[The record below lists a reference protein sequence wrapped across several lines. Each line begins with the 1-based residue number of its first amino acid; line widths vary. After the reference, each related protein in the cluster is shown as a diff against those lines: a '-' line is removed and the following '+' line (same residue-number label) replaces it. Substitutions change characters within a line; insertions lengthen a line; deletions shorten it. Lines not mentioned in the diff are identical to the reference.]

1 MPPCSNT
8 EFPFEAPLWP
18 MCGSTRSRNVSTAA
32 LDITMLKENI
42 LILVLACNV
51 LIQDTAAMYKMTNFG
66 QARNCTISAL
76 FPAVVSLASL
86 RIGGK
91 SVRAQPKVNYDV
103 GTELE

>member
-1 MPPCSNT
+1 
-8 EFPFEAPLWP
+8 
-18 MCGSTRSRNVSTAA
+18 
-32 LDITMLKENI
+32 
-42 LILVLACNV
+42 
-51 LIQDTAAMYKMTNFG
+51 MYKMTNFG

-103 GTELE
+103 IIILQYSISSANI

>member
-1 MPPCSNT
+1 
-8 EFPFEAPLWP
+8 
-18 MCGSTRSRNVSTAA
+18 
-32 LDITMLKENI
+32 
-42 LILVLACNV
+42 
-51 LIQDTAAMYKMTNFG
+51 MYKMTNFG

-103 GTELE
+103 IIILKYSISPANIYTPTPNPVSIAQ

>member
-1 MPPCSNT
+1 
-8 EFPFEAPLWP
+8 
-18 MCGSTRSRNVSTAA
+18 
-32 LDITMLKENI
+32 
-42 LILVLACNV
+42 
-51 LIQDTAAMYKMTNFG
+51 MYKMTNFG

-103 GTELE
+103 IIILQYSVSPANIYTPTPNPVSIAQ

>member
-1 MPPCSNT
+1 
-8 EFPFEAPLWP
+8 
-18 MCGSTRSRNVSTAA
+18 
-32 LDITMLKENI
+32 
-42 LILVLACNV
+42 
-51 LIQDTAAMYKMTNFG
+51 MYKMTNFG

-103 GTELE
+103 IIILQYSISSVNIYTPTPNPVSIAQ

>member
-1 MPPCSNT
+1 
-8 EFPFEAPLWP
+8 
-18 MCGSTRSRNVSTAA
+18 
-32 LDITMLKENI
+32 
-42 LILVLACNV
+42 
-51 LIQDTAAMYKMTNFG
+51 MYKMTNFG

-103 GTELE
+103 IIILKYSISSVNIYTPTPNPVSIAQ